1 MSKVSEIIC
10 DECKLVIPRAKRITV
25 TKNTWN
31 EKQGDY
37 ETKVEICYNCYIRNY
52 RRKQLQLDKML
63 MFSSIIL
70 GALTFY
76 FNKELADVGLDPTYA
91 GVPTDPNI
99 YIITGLIF
107 FVLAVFFYLVYRR
120 HLRQIEQMRI
130 IYSLE

>member
-10 DECKLVIPRAKRITV
+10 VDCKLVIPRAKRITV

-91 GVPTDPNI
+91 GVPTDANI
-99 YIITGLIF
+99 YIITWLIF
-107 FVLAVFFYLVYRR
+107 FVLEVFLYLVFRMN
-120 HLRQIEQMRI
+120 LVKI
-130 IYSLE
+130 